1 MSGFSEAASPKH
13 SYTNPSKKQDLA
25 HLEADGKKYD
35 EEGNELDKHGFKIKR
50 YPDGLESVRKSV
62 DNCVTM
68 AGLDKKVMEDL
79 LKGEWSV
86 YETLNSVGR
95 SSKIIKIEYDIQQR
109 DQGSS

>member
-1 MSGFSEAASPKH
+1 MSEFSEAATPKH

-68 AGLDKKVMEDL
+68 AGLDKKVMENL
-79 LKGEWSV
+79 LAGDWSQ
-86 YETLNSVGR
+86 YTTH
-95 SSKIIKIEYDIQQR
+95 SSMVRQSKKIVIEYDVTEK
-109 DQGSS
+109 SK

>member
-1 MSGFSEAASPKH
+1 MSGFSEAATPKH

-68 AGLDKKVMEDL
+68 AGLDKKVMENL
-79 LKGEWSV
+79 LAGDWSQ
-86 YETLNSVGR
+86 YTTYSSMGR
-95 SSKIIKIEYDIQQR
+95 QSKKIVIEYDVTEK
-109 DQGSS
+109 SK